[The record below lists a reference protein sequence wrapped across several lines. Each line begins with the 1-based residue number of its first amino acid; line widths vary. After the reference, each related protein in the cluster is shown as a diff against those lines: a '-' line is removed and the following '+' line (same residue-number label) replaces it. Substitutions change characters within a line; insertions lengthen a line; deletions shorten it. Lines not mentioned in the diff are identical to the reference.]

1 VVLFNGFDA
10 AGKQGLW
17 VTDGTTAGTHEIA
30 VNGAA
35 PGGLNPSDLTAFNHH
50 EVLFNG
56 VDAAG
61 KHSLWETDGTT
72 AGTHEITGIKG
83 ANSNGVAP
91 SDLTVLPDGNKL
103 MDAVTSSNQVVGSIP
118 QLVQAMA
125 GFASGGGG
133 ADSLNPNP
141 VGADTSKQQ
150 FLTTPQ
156 HT

>member
-72 AGTHEITGIKG
+72 AGTHEITGINRPHG
-83 ANSNGVAP
+83 LQSP
-91 SDLTVLPDGNKL
+91 
-103 MDAVTSSNQVVGSIP
+103 
-118 QLVQAMA
+118 
-125 GFASGGGG
+125 
-133 ADSLNPNP
+133 
-141 VGADTSKQQ
+141 
-150 FLTTPQ
+150 
-156 HT
+156 